1 METQIVNG
9 LEFKL
14 DKNEHTASAINLQ
27 DNVSK
32 VFVPRFVEYKNE
44 KYLVTSLK
52 DRIFQDKSIDS
63 LMFDEHSEIDSFD
76 SIFQYTKINK
86 LQIPPK
92 LKTINGFF
100 AIEVKGLKEIEVSPQ
115 NNNFIYYQ
123 NILLLGKSDPNNDTF
138 DIIYYSNE
146 DIKEVIIPPQIR
158 IIYNFAFCF
167 REKLKSVICTEDSH
181 LEKLYFSCF
190 GSSAIERLVL
200 PSSIKNIDFGS
211 FSHAYSIKEL
221 KIPPNPDYFFVDNKF
236 LVDRKEKMI
245 IFSYRNIEEVTI
257 PSYIKKIG
265 YGSFS
270 RCYKLKSLSFES
282 NASLEI
288 IDREAFCACYSLESI
303 TIPESVIKTE
313 TSSFSDCYN
322 LKSIKFLSR
331 KITMSAGTLN
341 YCSKLQAVYFPN
353 AKVIIFFYGLSN
365 TIHENAKIFIRRDA
379 KINHEENDK
388 KRFVYYENS
397 DENEEESKIID
408 NDGEK
413 ESIHENHEEL
423 STNKEKIEKLDTI
436 NESQIEMINEEE
448 EEEEESES
456 IFENDKM
463 LTERLM
469 NEEEDNTL
477 LNDSGKVEPIT
488 EDESEMINDNDNK
501 LADESEVNNND
512 NNNISNSDNKIL
524 KRSDNFD
531 QQDQVIKKSE
541 INDIDK
547 ELIHKYIKE
556 NDASSLMDFIHSKY
570 NFDQISS
577 IFNECY
583 KIPHFFTSLCQKGI
597 QINDAVSH
605 HKYAISL
612 MFNSDRTNTK
622 NNMENARKHLEESIR
637 LGYYMSYFSLARLL
651 HEYFKEDDLAFKT
664 AKEGMIKGEKY
675 SKCLLGHFISKGIGT
690 KKNHQEGV
698 KLMIESEAEDYY
710 KRFATDI
717 GIYYYNLG
725 ENCQKD
731 DNQIDNEI
739 HKTSFKWFEKAFQM
753 NKSQATINNYGVCF
767 ARGIGVSAD
776 IEKAKEIFEIG
787 VQKNDPISM
796 YHLGFILSKTN
807 PTESLYYYKKSAQQG
822 YQHAKKII
830 TFLDE
835 NNNF

>member
-32 VFVPRFVEYKNE
+32 VFVPRFVEYENE

-92 LKTINGFF
+92 LQKINGFF

-146 DIKEVIIPPQIR
+146 DIEEVIIPPQIR
-158 IIYNFAFCF
+158 IIYNFAFDF

-200 PSSIKNIDFGS
+200 PSSIKYIDFGS

-221 KIPPNPDYFFVDNKF
+221 EIPPNPDYFFVDNKF

-265 YGSFS
+265 YGAFS

-288 IDREAFCACYSLESI
+288 IDREAFWACYSLESI

-331 KITMSAGTLN
+331 KIIMSSGTLN
-341 YCSKLQAVYFPN
+341 YCCNLQAVYFPN

-379 KINHEENDK
+379 KINHEEDDK

-413 ESIHENHEEL
+413 DSIHENHEDL
-423 STNKEKIEKLDTI
+423 STNKEKIEMLT
-436 NESQIEMINEEE
+436 ERLINEEE
-448 EEEEESES
+448 EEEEKEKEEGES
-456 IFENDKM
+456 IFKNDKM
-463 LTERLM
+463 LTERLI
-469 NEEEDNTL
+469 NDEEANAL

-488 EDESEMINDNDNK
+488 EDKSEMINENDNK
-501 LADESEVNNND
+501 LTDESEVNYND

-524 KRSDNFD
+524 KRSDNFN

-541 INDIDK
+541 ISDKDK

-583 KIPHFFTSLCQKGI
+583 KIPLFFTSLCQKGI

-651 HEYFKEDDLAFKT
+651 HEYFKEDNLAFKT

-710 KRFATDI
+710 ERFATDI

-725 ENCQKD
+725 ENCKKD

-739 HKTSFKWFEKAFQM
+739 YKTSFKWFEKAFQM

-835 NNNF
+835 NIDF